1 MDVNINA
8 EVKGVGVATVPA
20 VEREDR
26 AKPQVTP
33 VAKSTDSSSAALG
46 EKELHRRGDKK
57 DEKKSLAL
65 KPEELEK
72 VVAEIQDR
80 LDVMGTR
87 LDISVNKEPNA
98 FVVKVTDRTSGE
110 IVKQFP
116 SEEVLSLKKKLQELT
131 GLIFDKTM

>member
-26 AKPQVTP
+26 AKPQVAP
-33 VAKSTDSSSAALG
+33 VAKSSDSAKAALG

-57 DEKKSLAL
+57 EERKQVAL
-65 KPEELEK
+65 DPEELQK
-72 VVAEIQDR
+72 AVAEIQDR

-98 FVVKVTDRTSGE
+98 FVVTVTDRESGE
-110 IVKQFP
+110 TVRQFP
-116 SEEVLSLKKKLQELT
+116 SEEVLTLKKKLQEIT